1 MQTCVLHIFWRFFWF
16 IHFTWFVGAAVQ
28 LHLLFF
34 IPFPFWNWRL
44 RFEYALQTSKFN
56 RLHFFSVICAL
67 HTIWKLQFHLRLL
80 YSFLTLL
87 FPNGKWE
94 WEEGR
99 CIHYWVV
106 CNHFYA
112 TYRSFRILQTVLMV
126 FQRFKCL
133 FSFLIVCVCWFFFVC
148 LFPLLFHKLF
158 RIGFLYYI
166 VRCALVC
173 CFYLI
178 VHWTTKLVNF
188 LNGKRFPSTE
198 LVSFLWQCLER
209 NAKKKS
215 RKFWFKKI
223 KWNKS

>member
-1 MQTCVLHIFWRFFWF
+1 MLRCSFTFYFSFHFPSETGDYVSSMRFKLPNSIDYIFF
-16 IHFTWFVGAAVQ
+16 
-28 LHLLFF
+28 
-34 IPFPFWNWRL
+34 
-44 RFEYALQTSKFN
+44 
-56 RLHFFSVICAL
+56 VICAL

-80 YSFLTLL
+80 YSFLPALL

-112 TYRSFRILQTVLMV
+112 TYRSFRNSQTVLMV

-209 NAKKKS
+209 NAKKNQENS
-215 RKFWFKKI
+215 V
-223 KWNKS
+223 